1 MEIERTFWFILIR
14 CKWHPWLYLL
24 EIFQLGESLIS
35 NTRPFDQP
43 PAVSE
48 KGTENV
54 EIGHRSPKSPSN
66 PEFSGENHGESASDD
81 DTEDDASSSITVTS
95 PKASECPPT
104 VKISTD
110 MQLIGNINKS
120 RKNDSI
126 SKLMF

>member
-1 MEIERTFWFILIR
+1 MF
-14 CKWHPWLYLL
+14 LL

-48 KGTENV
+48 KGIENV
-54 EIGHRSPKSPSN
+54 EIGHHSPKSPSN
-66 PEFSGENHGESASDD
+66 PEVSCENRGESASDD

-110 MQLIGNINKS
+110 MQLIGNINQL
-120 RKNDSI
+120 RKNNSI
-126 SKLMF
+126 SILMKS

>member
-1 MEIERTFWFILIR
+1 M
-14 CKWHPWLYLL
+14 
-24 EIFQLGESLIS
+24 

-54 EIGHRSPKSPSN
+54 KIGHRSPKSPSN

-110 MQLIGNINKS
+110 MQMIGNINKS
-120 RKNDSI
+120 RKNDSVSI
-126 SKLMF
+126 MKINSWFRNECNSMFCLFF

>member
-1 MEIERTFWFILIR
+1 M
-14 CKWHPWLYLL
+14 
-24 EIFQLGESLIS
+24 

-54 EIGHRSPKSPSN
+54 KIGHRSPKSPSN
-66 PEFSGENHGESASDD
+66 PEFSGENHGESASED

-110 MQLIGNINKS
+110 KQMIGNIDKL

-126 SKLMF
+126 